1 MSPLV
6 YDDTVDPPQLP
17 PTIDQIERGMVTTSL
32 KLPKEMRDR
41 LREAAAAHC
50 ITPSMPIRQ
59 FIDMGLAAE
68 QLASAAAAGE
78 LIFGESL
85 DADEVLP
92 PGEAPP
98 RSAPDRLT

>member
-1 MSPLV
+1 MTEIYEPAPGEDPAEILDSLV

-41 LREAAAAHC
+41 LREVAAAHC
-50 ITPSMPIRQ
+50 ITPSMLIRQ

-68 QLASAAAAGE
+68 Q
-78 LIFGESL
+78 
-85 DADEVLP
+85 
-92 PGEAPP
+92 
-98 RSAPDRLT
+98 PDRMIPLSDAIRVLSNLRPTA